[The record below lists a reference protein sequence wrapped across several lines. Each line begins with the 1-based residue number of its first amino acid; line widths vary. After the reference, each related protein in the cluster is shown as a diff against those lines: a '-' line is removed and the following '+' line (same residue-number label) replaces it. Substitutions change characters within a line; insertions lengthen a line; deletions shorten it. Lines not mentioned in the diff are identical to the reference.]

1 MMTSPIAVTNLSDVH
16 TEKVLVYVNCTWR
29 NWCRRENLSL
39 KPAKPVKLHHGNPH
53 LI

>member
-29 NWCRRENLSL
+29 NGRICL
-39 KPAKPVKLHHGNPH
+39 
-53 LI
+53 